1 MRIIKY
7 RTTLTDSGCVE
18 LKTEYCI
25 NAPSICRRMNTIES
39 VYSFAVDFLKL
50 NKEPE
55 EYVYMLCLN
64 GHMDLL
70 SIFEISHGTVNC
82 SVVSSREVFQKALLA
97 NAVYIILIH
106 NHPSGSPYPSNNDIA
121 LTKQLKESGHMMNIE
136 LVDHIIVGG
145 NAYISLKEMQHI

>member
-64 GHMDLL
+64 DHMDLL

-82 SVVSSREVFQKALLA
+82 SVISSREVFQKALLA

>member
-7 RTTLTDSGCVE
+7 RTILTDNGCVE

-25 NAPSICRRMNTIES
+25 NAPSVCRRMNTVKN
-39 VYSFAVDFLKL
+39 VYSFAVDFLNL

-106 NHPSGSPYPSNNDIA
+106 NHPSGSPYPSDNDIA

-136 LVDHIIVGG
+136 LVDHIVVGG
-145 NAYISLKEMQHI
+145 NAYVSLKELQHI

>member
-7 RTTLTDSGCVE
+7 RTILTDNGCVE

-25 NAPSICRRMNTIES
+25 NAPYVCRRMNTVKN
-39 VYSFAVDFLKL
+39 VYSFAVDFLNL

-106 NHPSGSPYPSNNDIA
+106 NHPSGSPYPSDNDIA

-136 LVDHIIVGG
+136 LVDHIVVGG
-145 NAYISLKEMQHI
+145 NAYVSLKELQHI

>member
-7 RTTLTDSGCVE
+7 RTILTDNGCVE

-25 NAPSICRRMNTIES
+25 NAPSVCRRMNTVKN
-39 VYSFAVDFLKL
+39 VYSFAVDFLNL

-106 NHPSGSPYPSNNDIA
+106 NHPSGSPYPSDNDIA
-121 LTKQLKESGHMMNIE
+121 LTNQLKESGHMMNIE

-145 NAYISLKEMQHI
+145 NAYVSLKELQHI

>member
-7 RTTLTDSGCVE
+7 RTILTDNGCVE

-25 NAPSICRRMNTIES
+25 NAPSVCRRMNTVKN
-39 VYSFAVDFLKL
+39 VYSFAVDFLNL

-106 NHPSGSPYPSNNDIA
+106 NHPSGSPYPSDNDIA

-145 NAYISLKEMQHI
+145 NAYVSLKELQHI